1 MPTCLSC
8 HHQNAALI
16 HVCPLPLSWQFI
28 EGCFNYFLLCAAGS
42 SLAGLSPEGSIDLPD
57 RAEDGGTTAT
67 SRGAPAE
74 GGDPALMGGH
84 TGPTA
89 QGAEFAQGAQG
100 RAKEGREAQQRQL
113 AAQTGDTLYPAS
125 GDATVKV
132 TTTIPQQGSTYGMEP
147 GTFPKS
153 CLYKELTPAEMKSV
167 LIGPKVS

>member
-1 MPTCLSC
+1 MSC
-8 HHQNAALI
+8 HHQIAALI
-16 HVCPLPLSWQFI
+16 QFCPLPLSWQCT
-28 EGCFNYFLLCAAGS
+28 EGCFNHFLLCAAGS

-57 RAEDGGTTAT
+57 RAEAGATTAT
-67 SRGAPAE
+67 SREPQAE

-89 QGAEFAQGAQG
+89 QGAGFAQGAQG

-132 TTTIPQQGSTYGMEP
+132 TTA
-147 GTFPKS
+147 FP
-153 CLYKELTPAEMKSV
+153 
-167 LIGPKVS
+167 